1 MTSFTAFLVDG
12 ASDIIDLGEDGAV
25 ETFEM
30 CGTTYLKSRA
40 GFVASDA
47 IISLQDYTDG
57 DDVKP

>member
-1 MTSFTAFLVDG
+1 MTSFTAFLPG
-12 ASDIIDLGEDGAV
+12 GQSEIIDLGEDGSV

-30 CGTTYLKSRA
+30 CGTTYLKSRT

-47 IISLQDYTDG
+47 IISLQDYADG